1 MGIEKRNTAFRLS
14 AEDLQDLADIQ
25 TAFSP
30 FLEDRSSTVRALIK
44 LGKAAVKAMLSMP
57 HTLQGP
63 ADPLQLLLRLTL
75 FYGGGNASRLPAQS
89 ALEEGVG
96 LSVGGTH
103 KRQPR
108 AASLNPPAFRTVEQ
122 GMEAWF
128 PSFPLQMRSIA
139 WSIA

>member
-25 TAFSP
+25 SAFSP

-44 LGKAAVKAMLSMP
+44 LAKAAIAAMLSMP
-57 HTLQGP
+57 PTLQAP

-75 FYGGGNASRLPAQS
+75 FYGQDLKVPASG

-96 LSVGGTH
+96 LSVHQTLR
-103 KRQPR
+103 RQPR
-108 AASLNPPAFRTVEQ
+108 AASLNPPASRSVEQ
-122 GMEAWF
+122 GMEAWR
-128 PSFPLQMRSIA
+128 SFPLQKRSIVA
-139 WSIA
+139 WSMA

>member
-44 LGKAAVKAMLSMP
+44 LAKAAIAAMLSMP
-57 HTLQGP
+57 PTLQAP

-75 FYGGGNASRLPAQS
+75 FYGQDLKVPASS
-89 ALEEGVG
+89 ALEDGVG
-96 LSVGGTH
+96 LSVVETP

-108 AASLNPPAFRTVEQ
+108 GASLNPPACRSVEQ
-122 GMEAWF
+122 GMEALR
-128 PSFPLQMRSIA
+128 SFPLQKRSIA
-139 WSIA
+139 AWSMA